1 MTTEQLPQVT
11 LTPAPITHV
20 WATISETEFERKQ
33 RRVFCLRAERGLA
46 ITESGYHVYTFTH
59 IPSGK
64 RFTDDL
70 SDKQALAAFDDVLAL
85 TDWTA
90 DAPSINP
97 SSLAVSL
104 VALGLIVS
112 VSK

>member
-1 MTTEQLPQVT
+1 MTAKQQFQVT

-46 ITESGYHVYTFTH
+46 ITESGNRVYTFTH
-59 IPSGK
+59 ISSGK

-70 SDKQALAAFDDVLAL
+70 SDIQALAAFNDVLTL

-90 DAPSINP
+90 DAPSIDP
-97 SSLAVSL
+97 SSLAESL
-104 VALGLIVS
+104 AALGLIVS

>member
-1 MTTEQLPQVT
+1 MTAKQQPQIT

-33 RRVFCLRAERGLA
+33 RRVICLRAERGLA

-97 SSLAVSL
+97 SFLAKSLS
-104 VALGLIVS
+104 ALGLV
-112 VSK
+112 KL

>member
-1 MTTEQLPQVT
+1 MSERQPQVT
-11 LTPAPITHV
+11 LTPASITHV
-20 WATISETEFERKQ
+20 WATIGETEFERKQ

-46 ITESGYHVYTFTH
+46 ITESGYDVYTFTH

-64 RFTDDL
+64 RLTDDL
-70 SDKQALAAFDDVLAL
+70 SDKQALSAFNDVLSL

-90 DAPSINP
+90 ESLNINP
-97 SSLAVSL
+97 SFLAASLA
-104 VALGLIVS
+104 ALGLIVP

>member
-1 MTTEQLPQVT
+1 MSEQQPQVT

-33 RRVFCLRAERGLA
+33 RRVACLRAERGLA

-59 IPSGK
+59 IPTGK

-70 SDKQALAAFDDVLAL
+70 SDKEALAAFDAVLAL

-90 DAPSINP
+90 ESPNINT
-97 SSLAVSL
+97 SFLAASLA
-104 VALGLIVS
+104 ALGLIVP